1 MRFDYHTQ
9 YREGFALWRSP
20 FDRNLYALLLLG
32 LCVLPWFMTPFMLGE
47 MAYVF
52 ILCVASLGL
61 MSLTG
66 LTGQVSLG
74 HAAFIAIGA
83 YGHAWFL
90 SKGLPLPVSML
101 MAALLSAAA
110 GLLVGIPA
118 IRVSGL
124 YLAMVT
130 LAFAI
135 IVEQIIGHWSSVT
148 GGFTG
153 LAVNDPV
160 LIGQSLSG
168 PKAFYYF
175 CLITLV
181 LVLVALLNI
190 LRSGMGRA
198 LIGVRESE
206 AASYALGIP
215 VERMKAGAFALSAGI
230 TGLAG
235 SMLAHH
241 LKYLTPDGFTLLLS
255 LELVLM
261 VVIGGLGSLRGA
273 VLGAVLISSLP
284 TAISRIKP
292 FLPESVAKQFGLETF
307 IFGLVLALF
316 VLFEPMGLN
325 GRWLT
330 GENIQRLPPAADSG
344 QTVTHF
350 WRRASHCRFE
360 PGSQTRRSAGRD
372 RPQRC
377 GQNLAAQCGHPR
389 VRPQWRANSLQG
401 PGPHTN
407 AAPPNR
413 HPWHCTYLPEH

>member
-1 MRFDYHTQ
+1 MRFDYHTK

-20 FDRNLYALLLLG
+20 FDRNLYALLLLV
-32 LCVLPWFMTPFMLGE
+32 LCAMPWIITPFMLGE

-74 HAAFIAIGA
+74 HAAFIGIGA
-83 YGHAWFL
+83 YGHAWFM
-90 SKGLPLPVSML
+90 SKGLPLPLSMI
-101 MAALLSAAA
+101 MAAMLSASA

-118 IRVSGL
+118 TRVSGL

-153 LAVNDPV
+153 LSVPDPEFMG
-160 LIGQSLSG
+160 LSLGGS
-168 PKAFYYF
+168 KAFYYF
-175 CLITLV
+175 CLVILV
-181 LVLVALLNI
+181 LVIVALLNI
-190 LRSGMGRA
+190 LRSGIGRA

-261 VVIGGLGSLRGA
+261 VVIGGLGSMRGA
-273 VLGAVLISSLP
+273 VLGAVLISLLP

-292 FLPESVAKQFGLETF
+292 FLPDAVGTKFGLETF
-307 IFGLVLALF
+307 IFGLVLAFF
-316 VLFEPMGLN
+316 VLYEPMGLN
-325 GRWLT
+325 GRW
-330 GENIQRLPPAADSG
+330 IK
-344 QTVTHF
+344 F
-350 WRRASHCRFE
+350 
-360 PGSQTRRSAGRD
+360 RSFLESFPFYRKD
-372 RPQRC
+372 TFKRNKRYMKSE
-377 GQNLAAQCGHPR
+377 R
-389 VRPQWRANSLQG
+389 YR
-401 PGPHTN
+401 
-407 AAPPNR
+407 
-413 HPWHCTYLPEH
+413 

>member
-1 MRFDYHTQ
+1 
-9 YREGFALWRSP
+9 
-20 FDRNLYALLLLG
+20 
-32 LCVLPWFMTPFMLGE
+32 
-47 MAYVF
+47 
-52 ILCVASLGL
+52 
-61 MSLTG
+61 
-66 LTGQVSLG
+66 
-74 HAAFIAIGA
+74 
-83 YGHAWFL
+83 
-90 SKGLPLPVSML
+90 
-101 MAALLSAAA
+101 
-110 GLLVGIPA
+110 LLVGIPA

-160 LIGQSLSG
+160 FLGLSLSG
-168 PKAFYYF
+168 SKAFYYF

-181 LVLVALLNI
+181 LVLLVLLNI

-273 VLGAVLISSLP
+273 VLGAILISSLP

-292 FLPESVAKQFGLETF
+292 FLPDSVAKQFGLETF

-325 GRWLT
+325 GRWLK
-330 GENIQRLPPAADSG
+330 I
-344 QTVTHF
+344 
-350 WRRASHCRFE
+350 
-360 PGSQTRRSAGRD
+360 RSLLESFPIYRKD
-372 RPQRC
+372 TFKRNKRYMKSE
-377 GQNLAAQCGHPR
+377 R
-389 VRPQWRANSLQG
+389 YR
-401 PGPHTN
+401 
-407 AAPPNR
+407 
-413 HPWHCTYLPEH
+413 

>member
-1 MRFDYHTQ
+1 MQFDYHTR

-20 FDRNLYALLLLG
+20 FDRNLYALLMLV
-32 LCVLPWFMTPFMLGE
+32 LCALPWVTTPFVLGE

-52 ILCVASLGL
+52 ILCMASLGL
-61 MSLTG
+61 MTLTG

-74 HAAFIAIGA
+74 HAAFVAIGA
-83 YGHAWFL
+83 YAHGWCL
-90 SKGLPLPVSML
+90 SKGVPLPLSLML
-101 MAALLSAAA
+101 SALVSAAA

-130 LAFAI
+130 MAFAI
-135 IVEQIIGHWSSVT
+135 IVEQIIGHWNSVT

-153 LAVNDPV
+153 MAVNDPM
-160 LIGQSLSG
+160 LLNFSLSG

-175 CLITLV
+175 CLVMLTGVML
-181 LVLVALLNI
+181 ALLNI
-190 LRSGMGRA
+190 MRSGLGRA

-235 SMLAHH
+235 SLLAHH

-273 VLGAVLISSLP
+273 VLGAILISLLP

-292 FLPESVAKQFGLETF
+292 FLPDSVAKQFGLETF
-307 IFGLVLALF
+307 VFGLVLAMF

-325 GRWLT
+325 GRWLK
-330 GENIQRLPPAADSG
+330 I
-344 QTVTHF
+344 
-350 WRRASHCRFE
+350 
-360 PGSQTRRSAGRD
+360 RSFLESFPVYRKD
-372 RPQRC
+372 TFKRNKRYMKSE
-377 GQNLAAQCGHPR
+377 R
-389 VRPQWRANSLQG
+389 YR
-401 PGPHTN
+401 
-407 AAPPNR
+407 
-413 HPWHCTYLPEH
+413 